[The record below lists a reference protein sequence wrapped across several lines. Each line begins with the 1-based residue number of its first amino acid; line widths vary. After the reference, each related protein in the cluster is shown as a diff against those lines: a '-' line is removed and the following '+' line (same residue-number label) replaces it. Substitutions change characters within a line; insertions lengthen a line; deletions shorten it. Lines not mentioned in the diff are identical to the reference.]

1 MRRTIAALLILTAL
15 FPGAASLRAAGEPE
29 IESALAWLRSQQQ
42 ADGGF
47 TSGFEEGSD
56 LGATT
61 ESILAGVAAGEE
73 PERWSPAPRAYL
85 AEAVNAGRVTDA
97 AGYGRLILGA
107 VALGDDPRD
116 FEGQNLVAAL
126 LETAD
131 GESGRFGDSLYAHA
145 YALLALHNAG
155 AELPEGAVALLV
167 EAQLDDGSWSL
178 MGEEDVPTGDSNT
191 TALAVQALVA
201 AGEEAP
207 ARATLPYFERIQN
220 EDGGFPWQKPSDY
233 GTDSDANSTALVI
246 QALRALDEP
255 LDDWSV
261 EGRDPVAALL
271 ALQEGESGAFEWQ
284 PGMGPN
290 VLATAQA
297 VQALAGL
304 MLVDV
309 ASRPAVAP
317 EESPPPETPL
327 PAAGGPAFGTL
338 PLLLGGAALTITG
351 LLLRRTGERSP
362 TRAERV

>member
-1 MRRTIAALLILTAL
+1 MRRTIAALLILTVL
-15 FPGAASLRAAGEPE
+15 FAGAASLRAAGEPE
-29 IESALAWLRSQQQ
+29 IESALAWLRSRQQE
-42 ADGGF
+42 DGGF
-47 TSGFEEGSD
+47 TGGFEEGSD

-61 ESILAGVAAGEE
+61 ESVLAGVAAGEE
-73 PERWSPAPRAYL
+73 PARWSPSPRAYL
-85 AEAVNAGRVTDA
+85 AEQVNAGSVTDA
-97 AGYGRLILGA
+97 AGYARLVLGV

-116 FEGQNLVAAL
+116 FEGQDLVAAL

-131 GESGRFGDSLYAHA
+131 EESGQFGDSLYAHA

-155 AELPEGAVALLV
+155 TGLPEEAVALLV
-167 EAQLDDGSWSL
+167 DAQLEDGSWSL

-201 AGEEAP
+201 AGEEEP
-207 ARATLPYFERIQN
+207 ARAALPYFERIQN

-255 LDDWSV
+255 LDAWSV
-261 EGRDPVAALL
+261 EGNDPVAALL
-271 ALQEGESGAFEWQ
+271 ALQDGESGAFEWQ

-304 MLVDV
+304 TLVEIAPRPP
-309 ASRPAVAP
+309 ASP
-317 EESPPPETPL
+317 EASPPPEAPL

-338 PLLLGGAALTITG
+338 LLLGGAALSITG

-362 TRAERV
+362 TRAEGA